1 MLGENNGNAASLG
14 GACGDIEFNAAFEE
28 ETGLGAI
35 QDFEDVV
42 GGEGPFESGVGGG
55 GRVVGTTEQHTR
67 ESRCHV
73 DRGASG
79 DQCVV
84 DLSDIAVEI
93 SQLSTA
99 QEETGEGL
107 RSSRV
112 GGNEDD
118 LAALDDSNLSVCGLE
133 KEGIGRSVPTVS
145 AVSRAT
151 VSTIS
156 TAVII
161 ARNIDSAG
169 RGDDVDRD
177 VVDD

>member
-1 MLGENNGNAASLG
+1 MLGENNGHAASLG
-14 GACGDIEFNAAFEE
+14 GACGDVEFNAALEE
-28 ETGLGAI
+28 ETGLSAI
-35 QDFEDVV
+35 QDFDDVV
-42 GGEGPFESGVGGG
+42 GGEGPFESGVGSG
-55 GRVVGTTEQHTR
+55 GRVVGATEQHTR

-73 DRGASG
+73 DRGTVG
-79 DQCVV
+79 DHCVV
-84 DLSDIAVEI
+84 DTSDIAVDI

-112 GGNEDD
+112 GGDKDD
-118 LAALDDSNLSVCGLE
+118 LAALDDGNLSVCGLE
-133 KEGIGRSVPTVS
+133 KEGFGARVPTVS
-145 AVSRAT
+145 AVSRSA

-156 TAVII
+156 TGGFI
-161 ARNIDSAG
+161 ARNIDRAG